1 MDITEP
7 RRVHEVGVAD
17 WIADHSCGVVR
28 SASLA
33 RWGIRRIPLRRWWSW
48 LLALYWRRAIV
59 VVTCSWTAV
68 LESFGSLLSQLGML
82 TGYVFPQPVLS
93 GLVAM
98 SEGTVVADVIED
110 SLGYLW
116 GLKEE
121 MGDFVGIDLQVST
134 RRWSSSI
141 S

>member
-1 MDITEP
+1 M
-7 RRVHEVGVAD
+7 
-17 WIADHSCGVVR
+17 
-28 SASLA
+28 
-33 RWGIRRIPLRRWWSW
+33 
-48 LLALYWRRAIV
+48 

-98 SEGTVVADVIED
+98 SEGTMVADVIED
-110 SLGYLW
+110 GLGYLW